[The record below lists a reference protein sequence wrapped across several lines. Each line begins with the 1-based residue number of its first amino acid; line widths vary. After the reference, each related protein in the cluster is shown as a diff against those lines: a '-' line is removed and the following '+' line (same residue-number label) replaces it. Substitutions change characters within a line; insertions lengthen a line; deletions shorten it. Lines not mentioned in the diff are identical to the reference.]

1 MAEAACWT
9 GKPPLAGKRLYAP
22 PRSRRIFRRR
32 RGDWWRR
39 L

>member
-1 MAEAACWT
+1 MAEAACRT

-22 PRSRRIFRRR
+22 PRGRRISRRW
-32 RGDWWRR
+32 RGDLWRR